1 MASTKQRYRRRTVR
15 ARFLLMENSYWL
27 ERGEETNY
35 HFCGK
40 MHYALWLF
48 LLLSLSLTL
57 SLSVVSAVIPLDLIV
72 GNKELAG
79 GAFWLLWLYTLLLI
93 VLCPPFELN
102 MHCLLRNTKRS
113 CVSLNSYYDLTL

>member
-1 MASTKQRYRRRTVR
+1 
-15 ARFLLMENSYWL
+15 MENSYWL

-35 HFCGK
+35 HFRGK

-79 GAFWLLWLYTLLLI
+79 GAFWLLWLYTLL
-93 VLCPPFELN
+93 
-102 MHCLLRNTKRS
+102 
-113 CVSLNSYYDLTL
+113 

>member
-1 MASTKQRYRRRTVR
+1 
-15 ARFLLMENSYWL
+15 MENSYWL

-35 HFCGK
+35 HFRGK

-102 MHCLLRNTKRS
+102 MHCLLRNGKRS
-113 CVSLNSYYDLTL
+113 CGSLNSYDLTL